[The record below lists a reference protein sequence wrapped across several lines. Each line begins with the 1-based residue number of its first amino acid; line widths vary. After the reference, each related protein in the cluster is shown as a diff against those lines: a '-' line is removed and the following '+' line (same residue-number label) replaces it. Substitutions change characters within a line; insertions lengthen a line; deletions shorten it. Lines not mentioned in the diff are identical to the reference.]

1 MKLLQD
7 LLYKIDL
14 TETIGDLN
22 LGISEVFFDSRKVT
36 KDSVFVAVSGTNLD
50 GNIFIEEAIKKGAI
64 AIVSEKV
71 PSHVQDNIT
80 YIKVNNARKALS
92 VLASNFYNNPSSKIK
107 LIGVTGTNGKTTV
120 VNLLFQFFQLIGEKC
135 GMLSTIDNR
144 INNYKEVSA
153 LTTLDPVSINYFIN
167 KMVEDGCRYCF
178 MEVSSHALSQMR
190 VFGLNFNVAVF
201 LNISHDHL
209 DYHKSFDNYL
219 STKKSFFDLL
229 EDESISI
236 INQDDKHFADIIDN
250 IKSKYYTF
258 SFNKSSDFKGS
269 KIECNFNYSI
279 LNFNGQKFKTK
290 LIGDFN
296 FYNLLAVYSVINF
309 FKKNN
314 HNILKNFEFLNPPSG
329 RMQKIQSLSTIIGL
343 VDYAHTPDALEKVL
357 LMINS
362 LKQDNQ
368 SVITVFGCGGDRDK
382 SKRSK
387 MGKIAFKLSDKI
399 VITSDNPRTENPLFI
414 IEEIKSG
421 IHVLEEDRVF
431 VLEDRLQAIQKACDL
446 AEKNDIILIAG
457 KGHEKY
463 QDINGEKID
472 FDDVQTLQEL
482 LKKH

>member
-1 MKLLQD
+1 
-7 LLYKIDL
+7 
-14 TETIGDLN
+14 
-22 LGISEVFFDSRKVT
+22 
-36 KDSVFVAVSGTNLD
+36 
-50 GNIFIEEAIKKGAI
+50 
-64 AIVSEKV
+64 
-71 PSHVQDNIT
+71 
-80 YIKVNNARKALS
+80 
-92 VLASNFYNNPSSKIK
+92 
-107 LIGVTGTNGKTTV
+107 
-120 VNLLFQFFQLIGEKC
+120 
-135 GMLSTIDNR
+135 
-144 INNYKEVSA
+144 
-153 LTTLDPVSINYFIN
+153 
-167 KMVEDGCRYCF
+167 
-178 MEVSSHALSQMR
+178 
-190 VFGLNFNVAVF
+190 
-201 LNISHDHL
+201 
-209 DYHKSFDNYL
+209 
-219 STKKSFFDLL
+219 
-229 EDESISI
+229 
-236 INQDDKHFADIIDN
+236 
-250 IKSKYYTF
+250 
-258 SFNKSSDFKGS
+258 
-269 KIECNFNYSI
+269 
-279 LNFNGQKFKTK
+279 
-290 LIGDFN
+290 
-296 FYNLLAVYSVINF
+296 
-309 FKKNN
+309 
-314 HNILKNFEFLNPPSG
+314 
-329 RMQKIQSLSTIIGL
+329 MQKIQSLSTIIGL